1 LELLKNNIMN
11 TVIRRLL
18 FAAALCSANL
28 AYSQETGIAAVY
40 DDSFQGSR
48 TASGQMYDKDKL
60 TAAHKIHPMGTQL
73 KVTRTDERARRSVIV
88 TVNDRGP
95 YISGRIVD
103 LSRAAAQKIGLGT
116 GGTANVIVEVIGKPE
131 TETTA
136 KGKGSTTT
144 PATPPADPAKVNT
157 QPSKSP
163 VPVVAK
169 TQPAK
174 PAAEPTVPNPGLQ
187 AKSGAATTSA
197 RTYKAIDTKIY
208 PLVRGDFKQF
218 GLYKIALH
226 NSPTKGF
233 GVQVMAL
240 SNPEVL
246 LDQIADLQGKWF
258 EDILV
263 SIQPSEDGISP
274 IYKIILGPFT
284 SEASASVYADNLKRK
299 HKIDGFV
306 VDLSVKNY

>member
-1 LELLKNNIMN
+1 MN
-11 TVIRRLL
+11 TVFGRLL
-18 FAAALCSANL
+18 LAAALCSANL
-28 AYSQETGIAAVY
+28 AYSQESGIAAVY

-116 GGTANVIVEVIGKPE
+116 GGTANVIVEVIGKTE

-136 KGKGSTTT
+136 KKS

-157 QPSKSP
+157 QPAKSP

-174 PAAEPTVPNPGLQ
+174 PAAEPAVPNRDLQ
-187 AKSGAATTSA
+187 AKSGAATTA
-197 RTYKAIDTKIY
+197 VRTYKAVDTKIY

-263 SIQPSEDGISP
+263 SIQPSADGVSP
-274 IYKIILGPFT
+274 VYKIILGPFT

-306 VDLSVKNY
+306 VDLSAKNY

>member
-1 LELLKNNIMN
+1 MN

-18 FAAALCSANL
+18 FAAALCSASL

-48 TASGQMYDKDKL
+48 TASGQPYDKDKL

-103 LSRAAAQKIGLGT
+103 LSRAAALKIGLNT
-116 GGTANVIVEVIGKPE
+116 SGTANVIVEVVGQTE

-136 KGKGSTTT
+136 KGKGTTSPSTA
-144 PATPPADPAKVNT
+144 PVDPAKVNT
-157 QPSKSP
+157 QPAKSP

-169 TQPAK
+169 TQTAK

-187 AKSGAATTSA
+187 AKSGAATTTA

-263 SIQPSEDGISP
+263 SIQPSEDGVSP
-274 IYKIILGPFT
+274 VYKIILGPFT